1 MLGSMGRGMPRQQLT
16 GGEVGHGRGGGTRPC
31 PGAGSLRY
39 KSDSGNRAGEK
50 QQPRP
55 LLLPPAASHSCQAL
69 MMKVQ
74 VLTALPLLLAQ
85 LSLALAQAEAWG
97 GSLERQP
104 GGWGPPEAP
113 RPAGSGG
120 DTLLGQGTE
129 GSHPLV
135 GAGEVLAEPPQA
147 PRAPSKARG
156 RGQQGPPS
164 QLRRHPP
171 QPSRSRSLGL
181 SQHLK
186 GHGKFNADTVSAS
199 PARGALTGTSPSP
212 GCRLWSEDQSG
223 HGLHLPACP
232 AALLPRHPA
241 PALPEALGLRRLPGA
256 VHLQAARGH
265 LRPEGRLLAER

>member
-1 MLGSMGRGMPRQQLT
+1 MLGSTGRGMPHQQLT

-39 KSDSGNRAGEK
+39 KSDSSNRVGEE

-74 VLTALPLLLAQ
+74 ALTALPLLLVQ
-85 LSLALAQAEAWG
+85 LSLAPAQAEAWG
-97 GSLERQP
+97 GSLEGQP
-104 GGWGPPEAP
+104 RGWGPPEAP
-113 RPAGSGG
+113 HPAGSGG
-120 DTLLGQGTE
+120 DTLLGQGAE
-129 GSHPLV
+129 GSHPLA
-135 GAGEVLAEPPQA
+135 GAWEVLAEPPQA
-147 PRAPSKARG
+147 PSEARG
-156 RGQQGPPS
+156 SGQQGPPS
-164 QLRRHPP
+164 QLRRRPP

-212 GCRLWSEDQSG
+212 GCLFRAEDQSG
-223 HGLHLPACP
+223 HGLHLPASP
-232 AALLPRHPA
+232 AALLPWHPA

-265 LRPEGRLLAER
+265 LWPEGRLLAER